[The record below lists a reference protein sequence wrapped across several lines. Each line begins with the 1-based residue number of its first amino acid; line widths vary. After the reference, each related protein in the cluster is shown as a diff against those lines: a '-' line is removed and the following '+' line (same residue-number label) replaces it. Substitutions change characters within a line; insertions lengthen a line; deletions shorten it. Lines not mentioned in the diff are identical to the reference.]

1 MKHLKIL
8 DLKSKNKE
16 ELEKMVKEKQE
27 RLDTL
32 RFKMPRKEVKN
43 YKELGMIKKDIARIL
58 TVVNA
63 NRNEQ
68 LTAKNKKIN
77 N

>member
-1 MKHLKIL
+1 MKKIKIS
-8 DLKSKNKE
+8 DLKNKNNK
-16 ELEKMVKEKQE
+16 ELEKMVKEKKE

-58 TVVNA
+58 TVVN
-63 NRNEQ
+63 N
-68 LTAKNKKIN
+68 AKN
-77 N
+77 

>member
-1 MKHLKIL
+1 MKHLKIS

-43 YKELGMIKKDIARIL
+43 YKELGMIKKDIDRIL
-58 TVVNA
+58 TAVNA
-63 NRNEQ
+63 NHNEQ

>member
-1 MKHLKIL
+1 MKKIKIS
-8 DLKSKNKE
+8 DLKNKNNE

-32 RFKMPRKEVKN
+32 IFKMPRKEVKN

-58 TVVNA
+58 TVVNS
-63 NRNEQ
+63 
-68 LTAKNKKIN
+68 AKN
-77 N
+77 

>member
-1 MKHLKIL
+1 MKKVKIS
-8 DLKSKNKE
+8 DLKSKNKK
-16 ELEKMVKEKQE
+16 ELEKMIKEKKE

-58 TVVNA
+58 TAVNSI
-63 NRNEQ
+63 
-68 LTAKNKKIN
+68 KN
-77 N
+77 